1 MKVVFIFNDSL
12 HIIRYVWYIIWSD
25 KQGRITTYCLGGEN
39 KNYKFN
45 KTQERKE
52 KMKQKMRK
60 RGRILSM
67 ILTAIIL
74 ITSLSSNLVYA
85 TEADDNSSIQTRTLT
100 ISAGE
105 GGSVEV
111 KDFPE
116 QESYQFAPGEKV
128 NLIVSEDPGYIFLEL
143 KSEEDVNMDTISD
156 SEITFIMPDQDIEIT
171 PIFEKQDQDSNL
183 SETDP
188 VVEDNQKE
196 TRFNLAHEMG
206 LDAWID
212 DDGYLLEDYYE
223 DKTDLELSQLGV
235 APLVKAID
243 LNNGIM
249 PLTVTKYEK
258 VRYGNNIAG
267 YFEVDGHPAMCCEHD
282 LSTPSVGYATGS
294 PELITDNRLRIVMY
308 YGYTGPGNIFS
319 DYNKG
324 CVATS
329 LALSYYVRGL
339 SSTGMSGAHSQGAIN
354 CGMSDLIYKV
364 EQGASVPDTFKVYRV
379 TTGGSTQRLMYSVYT
394 PKTYTSLTVQKT
406 WNDQNNKYNL
416 RPSSVKINLYQWSNK
431 NSTRVLIGSANITP
445 SNNEW
450 NWKVTWNN
458 LIRTDG
464 DTIYDYTAQEEAVP
478 SYIGK
483 MSWEGSYEAGWVGT
497 LTNTL
502 QQGELKL
509 KKASSL
515 PDMTDGSDCYS
526 LEGAEYGVYSSSSLS
541 GASKVGTLTTDADG
555 NSNTLSLNAGIYY
568 IKEITAPKGFAL
580 DPITYTVTVSAGSTA
595 VLSCTDLPQMDPVGV
610 LLGKIDAE
618 TNKNKPQGS
627 ASLEGAQF
635 TVKFYDGLYDTDPAA
650 SGETAKR
657 TWVFATDE
665 DGWCQYDTKYLISGD
680 SLYTTKSGTPSLPI
694 GTITIQE
701 TKAPEGYLINNEVF
715 VRKITSD
722 GTSESVTTY
731 NYPKIPENILK
742 LDLVKKQA
750 GTDLVIPEASFE
762 HTRPDGTTE
771 ILKTDEN
778 GCLSVKGLTYGN
790 HKIREIAAP
799 NGYALNENIVEFT
812 VAEDN
817 TITLKSK
824 LDDSLTF
831 DVTEEGNISMI
842 VEDKLAPF
850 ELQIH
855 KQNQKGTV
863 LSGAEFTLYS
873 DAECL
878 KEVTSGTSDDT
889 GVISFDGIQTDKTY
903 YLKETQAPNGYRLP
917 YTVTGQPI
925 IYEIRV
931 HSEPVNNEFTFY
943 VNGTGYTTDSEGMF
957 TVTGTTEHRVANMT
971 IINTTGMRLPETGSS
986 ITLLLILAA
995 LMIGVTVIFRKKDY
1009 K

>member
-1 MKVVFIFNDSL
+1 
-12 HIIRYVWYIIWSD
+12 
-25 KQGRITTYCLGGEN
+25 
-39 KNYKFN
+39 
-45 KTQERKE
+45 
-52 KMKQKMRK
+52 
-60 RGRILSM
+60 
-67 ILTAIIL
+67 
-74 ITSLSSNLVYA
+74 
-85 TEADDNSSIQTRTLT
+85 
-100 ISAGE
+100 
-105 GGSVEV
+105 
-111 KDFPE
+111 
-116 QESYQFAPGEKV
+116 
-128 NLIVSEDPGYIFLEL
+128 
-143 KSEEDVNMDTISD
+143 
-156 SEITFIMPDQDIEIT
+156 
-171 PIFEKQDQDSNL
+171 
-183 SETDP
+183 
-188 VVEDNQKE
+188 
-196 TRFNLAHEMG
+196 
-206 LDAWID
+206 
-212 DDGYLLEDYYE
+212 
-223 DKTDLELSQLGV
+223 
-235 APLVKAID
+235 
-243 LNNGIM
+243 
-249 PLTVTKYEK
+249 
-258 VRYGNNIAG
+258 
-267 YFEVDGHPAMCCEHD
+267 
-282 LSTPSVGYATGS
+282 
-294 PELITDNRLRIVMY
+294 
-308 YGYTGPGNIFS
+308 
-319 DYNKG
+319 
-324 CVATS
+324 
-329 LALSYYVRGL
+329 
-339 SSTGMSGAHSQGAIN
+339 
-354 CGMSDLIYKV
+354 
-364 EQGASVPDTFKVYRV
+364 
-379 TTGGSTQRLMYSVYT
+379 
-394 PKTYTSLTVQKT
+394 
-406 WNDQNNKYNL
+406 
-416 RPSSVKINLYQWSNK
+416 
-431 NSTRVLIGSANITP
+431 
-445 SNNEW
+445 
-450 NWKVTWNN
+450 
-458 LIRTDG
+458 
-464 DTIYDYTAQEEAVP
+464 
-478 SYIGK
+478 
-483 MSWEGSYEAGWVGT
+483 
-497 LTNTL
+497 
-502 QQGELKL
+502 
-509 KKASSL
+509 
-515 PDMTDGSDCYS
+515 
-526 LEGAEYGVYSSSSLS
+526 
-541 GASKVGTLTTDADG
+541 
-555 NSNTLSLNAGIYY
+555 
-568 IKEITAPKGFAL
+568 
-580 DPITYTVTVSAGSTA
+580 
-595 VLSCTDLPQMDPVGV
+595 MDPVGV

-680 SLYTTKSGTPSLPI
+680 SLYTTKAGTPSLPI

-778 GCLSVKGLTYGN
+778 GCLSIKGLTYGN

-957 TVTGTTEHRVANMT
+957 TVTGTKEHRVANMT

>member
-1 MKVVFIFNDSL
+1 
-12 HIIRYVWYIIWSD
+12 
-25 KQGRITTYCLGGEN
+25 
-39 KNYKFN
+39 
-45 KTQERKE
+45 
-52 KMKQKMRK
+52 MKQKMRK

-85 TEADDNSSIQTRTLT
+85 TEADDNSSVQTRTLT

-171 PIFEKQDQDSNL
+171 PIFEKQDQDSNI

-258 VRYGNNIAG
+258 VTYGNNIVG
-267 YFEVDGHPAMCCEHD
+267 YFEVNGYPAMCCEHD
-282 LSTPSVGYATGS
+282 RSTPAAGAATGS
-294 PELITDNRLRIVMY
+294 PELITDKNLRTVMY

-354 CGMSDLIYKV
+354 CGMSDLIYKA
-364 EQGASVPDTFKVYRV
+364 EQGASVPDEFKVYRV
-379 TTGGSTQRLMYSVYT
+379 TTNNGSTQRLMYSIYT

-406 WNDQNNKYNL
+406 WDDQNNKYNL
-416 RPSSVKINLYQWSNK
+416 RPSRVKINLYRWTSK
-431 NSTRVLIGSANITP
+431 DSTKTLVGSANITP

-458 LIRTDG
+458 LLRSDG
-464 DTIYDYTAQEEAVP
+464 TTTYNYTAEEEAVP
-478 SYIGK
+478 GYTGK
-483 MSWEGSYEAGWVGT
+483 MVWKGSYEAGWVGT

-555 NSNTLSLNAGIYY
+555 NSNTLSLNAGTYY

-665 DGWCQYDTKYLISGD
+665 DGRCQYDTKYLISGD
-680 SLYTTKSGTPSLPI
+680 SLYTTKAGTPSLPI

-778 GCLSVKGLTYGN
+778 GCLSIKGLTYGN

-842 VEDKLAPF
+842 VEDKPAPF

-971 IINTTGMRLPETGSS
+971 VINTTGMRLPETGSS

>member
-1 MKVVFIFNDSL
+1 M
-12 HIIRYVWYIIWSD
+12 
-25 KQGRITTYCLGGEN
+25 
-39 KNYKFN
+39 
-45 KTQERKE
+45 
-52 KMKQKMRK
+52 
-60 RGRILSM
+60 
-67 ILTAIIL
+67 
-74 ITSLSSNLVYA
+74 
-85 TEADDNSSIQTRTLT
+85 
-100 ISAGE
+100 
-105 GGSVEV
+105 
-111 KDFPE
+111 
-116 QESYQFAPGEKV
+116 
-128 NLIVSEDPGYIFLEL
+128 
-143 KSEEDVNMDTISD
+143 
-156 SEITFIMPDQDIEIT
+156 
-171 PIFEKQDQDSNL
+171 
-183 SETDP
+183 
-188 VVEDNQKE
+188 
-196 TRFNLAHEMG
+196 
-206 LDAWID
+206 
-212 DDGYLLEDYYE
+212 
-223 DKTDLELSQLGV
+223 
-235 APLVKAID
+235 
-243 LNNGIM
+243 
-249 PLTVTKYEK
+249 
-258 VRYGNNIAG
+258 
-267 YFEVDGHPAMCCEHD
+267 
-282 LSTPSVGYATGS
+282 
-294 PELITDNRLRIVMY
+294 
-308 YGYTGPGNIFS
+308 
-319 DYNKG
+319 
-324 CVATS
+324 
-329 LALSYYVRGL
+329 
-339 SSTGMSGAHSQGAIN
+339 
-354 CGMSDLIYKV
+354 
-364 EQGASVPDTFKVYRV
+364 
-379 TTGGSTQRLMYSVYT
+379 
-394 PKTYTSLTVQKT
+394 
-406 WNDQNNKYNL
+406 
-416 RPSSVKINLYQWSNK
+416 
-431 NSTRVLIGSANITP
+431 
-445 SNNEW
+445 
-450 NWKVTWNN
+450 TWNN

-478 SYIGK
+478 GYIGK

-680 SLYTTKSGTPSLPI
+680 SLYTTKAGTPSLPI

-778 GCLSVKGLTYGN
+778 GCLSIKGLTYGN

-957 TVTGTTEHRVANMT
+957 TVTGTKEHRVANMT

>member
-1 MKVVFIFNDSL
+1 M
-12 HIIRYVWYIIWSD
+12 
-25 KQGRITTYCLGGEN
+25 
-39 KNYKFN
+39 
-45 KTQERKE
+45 
-52 KMKQKMRK
+52 
-60 RGRILSM
+60 
-67 ILTAIIL
+67 
-74 ITSLSSNLVYA
+74 
-85 TEADDNSSIQTRTLT
+85 
-100 ISAGE
+100 
-105 GGSVEV
+105 
-111 KDFPE
+111 
-116 QESYQFAPGEKV
+116 
-128 NLIVSEDPGYIFLEL
+128 
-143 KSEEDVNMDTISD
+143 
-156 SEITFIMPDQDIEIT
+156 
-171 PIFEKQDQDSNL
+171 
-183 SETDP
+183 
-188 VVEDNQKE
+188 
-196 TRFNLAHEMG
+196 
-206 LDAWID
+206 
-212 DDGYLLEDYYE
+212 
-223 DKTDLELSQLGV
+223 
-235 APLVKAID
+235 
-243 LNNGIM
+243 
-249 PLTVTKYEK
+249 
-258 VRYGNNIAG
+258 
-267 YFEVDGHPAMCCEHD
+267 
-282 LSTPSVGYATGS
+282 
-294 PELITDNRLRIVMY
+294 
-308 YGYTGPGNIFS
+308 
-319 DYNKG
+319 
-324 CVATS
+324 
-329 LALSYYVRGL
+329 
-339 SSTGMSGAHSQGAIN
+339 
-354 CGMSDLIYKV
+354 
-364 EQGASVPDTFKVYRV
+364 
-379 TTGGSTQRLMYSVYT
+379 
-394 PKTYTSLTVQKT
+394 
-406 WNDQNNKYNL
+406 
-416 RPSSVKINLYQWSNK
+416 
-431 NSTRVLIGSANITP
+431 
-445 SNNEW
+445 
-450 NWKVTWNN
+450 TWNN

-478 SYIGK
+478 GYTGK
-483 MSWEGSYEAGWVGT
+483 MVWKGSYEAGWVGT

-555 NSNTLSLNAGIYY
+555 NSNTLSLNAGTYY

-680 SLYTTKSGTPSLPI
+680 SLYTTKAGTPSLPI

-778 GCLSVKGLTYGN
+778 GCLSIKGLTYGN

>member
-1 MKVVFIFNDSL
+1 MKRKKKKASRIFSFILAMMFL
-12 HIIRYVWYIIWSD
+12 
-25 KQGRITTYCLGGEN
+25 TTA
-39 KNYKFN
+39 FF
-45 KTQERKE
+45 
-52 KMKQKMRK
+52 
-60 RGRILSM
+60 
-67 ILTAIIL
+67 
-74 ITSLSSNLVYA
+74 SNLVDA
-85 TEADDNSSIQTRTLT
+85 KERNLSDNSSVDKQERIQLAQTL
-100 ISAGE
+100 GL
-105 GGSVEV
+105 
-111 KDFPE
+111 
-116 QESYQFAPGEKV
+116 EK
-128 NLIVSEDPGYIFLEL
+128 
-143 KSEEDVNMDTISD
+143 
-156 SEITFIMPDQDIEIT
+156 
-171 PIFEKQDQDSNL
+171 
-183 SETDP
+183 
-188 VVEDNQKE
+188 
-196 TRFNLAHEMG
+196 
-206 LDAWID
+206 WID
-212 DDGYLLEDYYE
+212 SDGYLSEDYYK
-223 DKTDLELSQLGV
+223 DKTDLELSEMGV
-235 APLVKAID
+235 APLIHTID
-243 LNNGIM
+243 LNSEVM
-249 PLTVTKYEK
+249 TLSVTKYQK
-258 VRYGNNIAG
+258 VSYGNTVVG
-267 YFEVDGHPAMCCEHD
+267 YFEVDGYPSLCCEHD
-282 LSTPSVGYATGS
+282 RRTPEAGSSTGS
-294 PELITDNRLRIVMY
+294 WEEITDANLRTVMY

-324 CVATS
+324 CVGTS

-339 SSTGMSGAHSQGAIN
+339 SSTGMGGPHSAGAERV
-354 CGMSDLIYKV
+354 GMSQLIYKA
-364 EQGASVPDTFKVYRV
+364 EQKASVPSGFKVYRV
-379 TTGGSTQRLMYSVYT
+379 TTNGGSTQRLMFSIYN

-416 RPSSVKINLYQWSNK
+416 RPSSVKINLYRWSNK

-680 SLYTTKSGTPSLPI
+680 SLYTTKAGTPSLPI

-778 GCLSVKGLTYGN
+778 GCLSIKGLTYGN

>member
-1 MKVVFIFNDSL
+1 MKRKKKKASRIFSFILAMMFL
-12 HIIRYVWYIIWSD
+12 
-25 KQGRITTYCLGGEN
+25 TTA
-39 KNYKFN
+39 FF
-45 KTQERKE
+45 
-52 KMKQKMRK
+52 
-60 RGRILSM
+60 
-67 ILTAIIL
+67 
-74 ITSLSSNLVYA
+74 SNLVDA
-85 TEADDNSSIQTRTLT
+85 KERNLSDNSSVDKQERIQLAQTL
-100 ISAGE
+100 GL
-105 GGSVEV
+105 
-111 KDFPE
+111 
-116 QESYQFAPGEKV
+116 EK
-128 NLIVSEDPGYIFLEL
+128 
-143 KSEEDVNMDTISD
+143 
-156 SEITFIMPDQDIEIT
+156 
-171 PIFEKQDQDSNL
+171 
-183 SETDP
+183 
-188 VVEDNQKE
+188 
-196 TRFNLAHEMG
+196 
-206 LDAWID
+206 WID
-212 DDGYLLEDYYE
+212 SDGYLSEDYYK
-223 DKTDLELSQLGV
+223 DKTDLELSEMGV
-235 APLVKAID
+235 APLIHTID
-243 LNNGIM
+243 LNSEVM
-249 PLTVTKYEK
+249 TLSVTKYQK
-258 VRYGNNIAG
+258 VSYGNTVVG
-267 YFEVDGHPAMCCEHD
+267 YFEVDGYPSLCCEHD
-282 LSTPSVGYATGS
+282 RRTPEAGSSTGS
-294 PELITDNRLRIVMY
+294 WEEITDANLRTVMY

-324 CVATS
+324 CVGTS

-339 SSTGMSGAHSQGAIN
+339 SSTGMGGPHSAGAERV
-354 CGMSDLIYKV
+354 GMSQLIYKA
-364 EQGASVPDTFKVYRV
+364 EQKASVPSGFKVYRV
-379 TTGGSTQRLMYSVYT
+379 TTNGGSTQRLMFSIYN

-416 RPSSVKINLYQWSNK
+416 RPSSVKINLYRWSNK
-431 NSTRVLIGSANITP
+431 DSTRVLIGSANIAP

-478 SYIGK
+478 GYTGK
-483 MSWEGSYEAGWVGT
+483 MVWKGSYEAGWVGT

-555 NSNTLSLNAGIYY
+555 NSNTLSLNAGTYY

-665 DGWCQYDTKYLISGD
+665 DGRCKYDTKYLISGD
-680 SLYTTKSGTPSLPI
+680 SLYTTKAGTPSLPI

-778 GCLSVKGLTYGN
+778 GCLSIKGLTYGN

>member
-1 MKVVFIFNDSL
+1 M
-12 HIIRYVWYIIWSD
+12 
-25 KQGRITTYCLGGEN
+25 
-39 KNYKFN
+39 
-45 KTQERKE
+45 
-52 KMKQKMRK
+52 
-60 RGRILSM
+60 
-67 ILTAIIL
+67 
-74 ITSLSSNLVYA
+74 
-85 TEADDNSSIQTRTLT
+85 
-100 ISAGE
+100 
-105 GGSVEV
+105 
-111 KDFPE
+111 
-116 QESYQFAPGEKV
+116 
-128 NLIVSEDPGYIFLEL
+128 
-143 KSEEDVNMDTISD
+143 
-156 SEITFIMPDQDIEIT
+156 
-171 PIFEKQDQDSNL
+171 
-183 SETDP
+183 
-188 VVEDNQKE
+188 
-196 TRFNLAHEMG
+196 
-206 LDAWID
+206 
-212 DDGYLLEDYYE
+212 
-223 DKTDLELSQLGV
+223 
-235 APLVKAID
+235 
-243 LNNGIM
+243 
-249 PLTVTKYEK
+249 
-258 VRYGNNIAG
+258 
-267 YFEVDGHPAMCCEHD
+267 
-282 LSTPSVGYATGS
+282 
-294 PELITDNRLRIVMY
+294 
-308 YGYTGPGNIFS
+308 
-319 DYNKG
+319 
-324 CVATS
+324 
-329 LALSYYVRGL
+329 
-339 SSTGMSGAHSQGAIN
+339 
-354 CGMSDLIYKV
+354 
-364 EQGASVPDTFKVYRV
+364 
-379 TTGGSTQRLMYSVYT
+379 
-394 PKTYTSLTVQKT
+394 
-406 WNDQNNKYNL
+406 
-416 RPSSVKINLYQWSNK
+416 
-431 NSTRVLIGSANITP
+431 
-445 SNNEW
+445 
-450 NWKVTWNN
+450 TWNN

-478 SYIGK
+478 GYIGK

-555 NSNTLSLNAGIYY
+555 NSNTLSLNAGTYY

-680 SLYTTKSGTPSLPI
+680 SLYTTKAGTPSLPI

-778 GCLSVKGLTYGN
+778 GCLSIKGLTYGN

-957 TVTGTTEHRVANMT
+957 TVTGTKEHRVANMT

>member
-1 MKVVFIFNDSL
+1 MKRKKKKASRIFSFILAMMFL
-12 HIIRYVWYIIWSD
+12 
-25 KQGRITTYCLGGEN
+25 TTA
-39 KNYKFN
+39 FF
-45 KTQERKE
+45 
-52 KMKQKMRK
+52 
-60 RGRILSM
+60 
-67 ILTAIIL
+67 
-74 ITSLSSNLVYA
+74 SNLVDA
-85 TEADDNSSIQTRTLT
+85 KERNLSDNSSVDKQERIQLAQTL
-100 ISAGE
+100 GL
-105 GGSVEV
+105 
-111 KDFPE
+111 
-116 QESYQFAPGEKV
+116 EK
-128 NLIVSEDPGYIFLEL
+128 
-143 KSEEDVNMDTISD
+143 
-156 SEITFIMPDQDIEIT
+156 
-171 PIFEKQDQDSNL
+171 
-183 SETDP
+183 
-188 VVEDNQKE
+188 
-196 TRFNLAHEMG
+196 
-206 LDAWID
+206 WID
-212 DDGYLLEDYYE
+212 SDGYLSEDYYK
-223 DKTDLELSQLGV
+223 DKTDLELSEMGV
-235 APLVKAID
+235 APLIHTID
-243 LNNGIM
+243 LNSEVM
-249 PLTVTKYEK
+249 TLSVTKYQK
-258 VRYGNNIAG
+258 VSYGNTVVG
-267 YFEVDGHPAMCCEHD
+267 YFEVDGYPSLCCEHD
-282 LSTPSVGYATGS
+282 RRTPEAGSSTGS
-294 PELITDNRLRIVMY
+294 WEEITDANLRTVMY

-324 CVATS
+324 CVGTS

-339 SSTGMSGAHSQGAIN
+339 SSTGMGGPHSAGAERV
-354 CGMSDLIYKV
+354 GMSQLIYKA
-364 EQGASVPDTFKVYRV
+364 EQKASVPSGFKVYRV
-379 TTGGSTQRLMYSVYT
+379 TTNGGSTQRLMFSIYN

-416 RPSSVKINLYQWSNK
+416 RPSSVKINLYRWSNK
-431 NSTRVLIGSANITP
+431 DSTRVLIGSANIAP

-478 SYIGK
+478 GYTGK
-483 MSWEGSYEAGWVGT
+483 MVWKGSYEAGWVGT

-555 NSNTLSLNAGIYY
+555 NSNTLSLNAGTYY

-680 SLYTTKSGTPSLPI
+680 SLYTTKAGTPSLPI

-778 GCLSVKGLTYGN
+778 GCLSIKGLTYGN

>member
-1 MKVVFIFNDSL
+1 MKRKKKKASRIFSFILAMMFL
-12 HIIRYVWYIIWSD
+12 
-25 KQGRITTYCLGGEN
+25 TTA
-39 KNYKFN
+39 FF
-45 KTQERKE
+45 
-52 KMKQKMRK
+52 
-60 RGRILSM
+60 
-67 ILTAIIL
+67 
-74 ITSLSSNLVYA
+74 SNLVDA
-85 TEADDNSSIQTRTLT
+85 KERNLSDNSSVDKQERIQLAQTL
-100 ISAGE
+100 GL
-105 GGSVEV
+105 
-111 KDFPE
+111 
-116 QESYQFAPGEKV
+116 EK
-128 NLIVSEDPGYIFLEL
+128 
-143 KSEEDVNMDTISD
+143 
-156 SEITFIMPDQDIEIT
+156 
-171 PIFEKQDQDSNL
+171 
-183 SETDP
+183 
-188 VVEDNQKE
+188 
-196 TRFNLAHEMG
+196 
-206 LDAWID
+206 WID
-212 DDGYLLEDYYE
+212 SDGYLSEDYYK
-223 DKTDLELSQLGV
+223 DKTDLELSEMGV
-235 APLVKAID
+235 APLIHTID
-243 LNNGIM
+243 LNSEVM
-249 PLTVTKYEK
+249 TLSVTKYQK
-258 VRYGNNIAG
+258 VSYGNTVVG
-267 YFEVDGHPAMCCEHD
+267 YFEVDGYPSLCCEHD
-282 LSTPSVGYATGS
+282 RRTPEAGASTGS
-294 PELITDNRLRIVMY
+294 WEEITDANLRTVMY

-324 CVATS
+324 CVGTS

-339 SSTGMSGAHSQGAIN
+339 SSTGMGGPHSAGAERV
-354 CGMSDLIYKV
+354 GMSQLIYKA
-364 EQGASVPDTFKVYRV
+364 EQKASVPSGFKVYRV
-379 TTGGSTQRLMYSVYT
+379 TTNGGSTQRLMFSIYN

-416 RPSSVKINLYQWSNK
+416 RPSSVKINLYRWSNK

-478 SYIGK
+478 GYIGK

-555 NSNTLSLNAGIYY
+555 NSNTLSLNAGTYY

-680 SLYTTKSGTPSLPI
+680 SLYTTKAGTPSLPI

-778 GCLSVKGLTYGN
+778 GCLSIKGLTYGN

>member
-1 MKVVFIFNDSL
+1 
-12 HIIRYVWYIIWSD
+12 
-25 KQGRITTYCLGGEN
+25 
-39 KNYKFN
+39 
-45 KTQERKE
+45 
-52 KMKQKMRK
+52 
-60 RGRILSM
+60 
-67 ILTAIIL
+67 
-74 ITSLSSNLVYA
+74 
-85 TEADDNSSIQTRTLT
+85 
-100 ISAGE
+100 
-105 GGSVEV
+105 
-111 KDFPE
+111 
-116 QESYQFAPGEKV
+116 
-128 NLIVSEDPGYIFLEL
+128 
-143 KSEEDVNMDTISD
+143 
-156 SEITFIMPDQDIEIT
+156 
-171 PIFEKQDQDSNL
+171 
-183 SETDP
+183 
-188 VVEDNQKE
+188 
-196 TRFNLAHEMG
+196 
-206 LDAWID
+206 
-212 DDGYLLEDYYE
+212 
-223 DKTDLELSQLGV
+223 
-235 APLVKAID
+235 
-243 LNNGIM
+243 
-249 PLTVTKYEK
+249 
-258 VRYGNNIAG
+258 
-267 YFEVDGHPAMCCEHD
+267 
-282 LSTPSVGYATGS
+282 
-294 PELITDNRLRIVMY
+294 
-308 YGYTGPGNIFS
+308 
-319 DYNKG
+319 
-324 CVATS
+324 
-329 LALSYYVRGL
+329 
-339 SSTGMSGAHSQGAIN
+339 
-354 CGMSDLIYKV
+354 
-364 EQGASVPDTFKVYRV
+364 
-379 TTGGSTQRLMYSVYT
+379 
-394 PKTYTSLTVQKT
+394 
-406 WNDQNNKYNL
+406 
-416 RPSSVKINLYQWSNK
+416 
-431 NSTRVLIGSANITP
+431 
-445 SNNEW
+445 
-450 NWKVTWNN
+450 
-458 LIRTDG
+458 
-464 DTIYDYTAQEEAVP
+464 
-478 SYIGK
+478 

-555 NSNTLSLNAGIYY
+555 NSNTLSLNAGTYY

-680 SLYTTKSGTPSLPI
+680 SLYTTKAGTPSLPI

-778 GCLSVKGLTYGN
+778 GCLSIKGLTYGN

-971 IINTTGMRLPETGSS
+971 VINTTGMRLPETGSS

>member
-1 MKVVFIFNDSL
+1 MKRKKKKASRIFSFILAMMFL
-12 HIIRYVWYIIWSD
+12 
-25 KQGRITTYCLGGEN
+25 TTA
-39 KNYKFN
+39 FF
-45 KTQERKE
+45 
-52 KMKQKMRK
+52 
-60 RGRILSM
+60 
-67 ILTAIIL
+67 
-74 ITSLSSNLVYA
+74 SNLVDA
-85 TEADDNSSIQTRTLT
+85 KERNLSDNSSVDKQERIQL
-100 ISAGE
+100 AQKLGL
-105 GGSVEV
+105 
-111 KDFPE
+111 
-116 QESYQFAPGEKV
+116 EK
-128 NLIVSEDPGYIFLEL
+128 
-143 KSEEDVNMDTISD
+143 
-156 SEITFIMPDQDIEIT
+156 
-171 PIFEKQDQDSNL
+171 
-183 SETDP
+183 
-188 VVEDNQKE
+188 
-196 TRFNLAHEMG
+196 
-206 LDAWID
+206 WID
-212 DDGYLLEDYYE
+212 SDGYLSEDYYK
-223 DKTDLELSQLGV
+223 DKTDLELSEMGV
-235 APLVKAID
+235 APLIHTID
-243 LNNGIM
+243 LNSEVM
-249 PLTVTKYEK
+249 TLSVTKYQK
-258 VRYGNNIAG
+258 VSYGNTIVG
-267 YFEVDGHPAMCCEHD
+267 YFEVDGYPSLCCEHD
-282 LSTPSVGYATGS
+282 RGTPEAGSSTGS
-294 PELITDNRLRIVMY
+294 WEEITDANLRTVMY

-324 CVATS
+324 CVGTS

-339 SSTGMSGAHSQGAIN
+339 SSTGMGGPHSAGAERV
-354 CGMSDLIYKV
+354 GMSQLIYKA
-364 EQGASVPDTFKVYRV
+364 EQKASVPSGFKVYRV
-379 TTGGSTQRLMYSVYT
+379 TTNGGSTQRLMFSIYN

-416 RPSSVKINLYQWSNK
+416 RPSSVKINLYRWSNK

-478 SYIGK
+478 GYTGK
-483 MSWEGSYEAGWVGT
+483 MSWEGSYEKGWVGK

-555 NSNTLSLNAGIYY
+555 NSNTLSLNAGTYY

-680 SLYTTKSGTPSLPI
+680 SLYTTKAGTPSLPI

-778 GCLSVKGLTYGN
+778 GCLSIKGLTYGN

-971 IINTTGMRLPETGSS
+971 VINTTGMRLPETGSS